1 MATAKQFL
9 ETLEIEKL
17 VSNDVLDELYEAYR
31 SSGNTMSAES
41 MASRLVSQGDL
52 TREKADALTGT
63 SSESF
68 IQVGADSLVGKIDKK
83 KTEDPKDPFGD
94 EGGEEG
100 EGDPDAGRRK
110 HVKKVHKNDFDS
122 PLLLIGGG
130 ALALLVLGGAALA
143 IMMNLQSGDQLI
155 DSAKS
160 AYSSGSYS
168 QAREEYEQFVE
179 DFTGH
184 LRWSEARVSL
194 GVVRLRQ
201 IVDTSGDWD
210 RALTI
215 AQEELPQIEDEEAFK
230 QANGEFAS
238 LLPRIARGLAE
249 AADKESANSD
259 GGDKEKVDNLVARSN
274 EALTLLSNTKYVP
287 KSLRDDGDIAEIQE
301 LLTRV
306 ARRREAMADLNE
318 TLAALDAATSSG
330 QTADAYSAH
339 AGFLSRRPELRDDE
353 RLAERLAAAVE
364 AERQTIR
371 FVDDPAEAATAER
384 PTAIQIAL
392 PLAGPTEVGQT
403 DTAGLFTRQFSG
415 VLYAVNAA
423 DGSLRWR
430 RPVGERLDATPA
442 TPIDSDLLL
451 LDHRHG
457 ELLRVRSTNGALVWR
472 APVEA
477 PGADSALNQPVV
489 AGDRVLVS
497 SESGR
502 LWAFD
507 TASGARQ
514 GYAPFAQPLRAAP
527 AVNEEKGRVYVA
539 GEQSSLYTL
548 DAESLECIAVR
559 YTGHAKG
566 ALPVTPVSLAGWLL
580 TLENVGESTS
590 RINVYSTDEQGLVA
604 NQLGDWR
611 LEGVASTP
619 IETDGRKVLVAT
631 ESGATYLFELVDGR
645 EGQPLSLTGS
655 RTVEP
660 GAPHRRRAVVV
671 RGGVWIAGEGL
682 RRTAASPADSQLVAR
697 DLADPFDE
705 DLFTGSI
712 ERLGGA
718 VMHSRV
724 RAGLPGLAVAANDAR
739 SGELVWETVLGAP
752 PAAPPKVARS
762 VGVIATTVTGQTH
775 QIGPQTL
782 RAGLSGAPAAEPSR
796 SQTFDG
802 AAVLSDG
809 RTVLT
814 QTGQAQWVTNTLAPR
829 AGSRTIS
836 LPGELACQPALM
848 ATALVTPLRVG
859 QVHLLDP
866 TGKQLATPFQPRV
879 EVGEAI
885 GWTEPAV
892 AQVEGQRLVAL
903 SDGVSMLYCLA
914 LQRDGGPVLAEA
926 GSVKLDAQPTTRAAL
941 TAGQAAI
948 GLESG
953 ALAVAPVPSL
963 SGAAT
968 IELDGPIVWGPYAA
982 GESFLVMTEAGRLH
996 AVTASAQPAI
1006 AWSADL
1012 SGNEPLGAPLVAD
1025 GVATL
1030 ATSSGVLLRYGL
1042 ADGSPA
1048 APLELGQALG
1058 SAPTAYGTRLLV
1070 SAADGTVLVIQQ
1082 P

>member
-41 MASRLVSQGDL
+41 MASRLVARGDL
-52 TREKADALTGT
+52 PREKADALVGT

-83 KTEDPKDPFGD
+83 QDESPKNPFGD
-94 EGGEEG
+94 EEEGG
-100 EGDPDAGRRK
+100 EGDSDAGRRK

-143 IMMNLQSGDQLI
+143 LMMNLQSGDQLI

-201 IVDTSGDWD
+201 VVETSRDWD

-230 QANGEFAS
+230 EANGEFAS

-249 AADKESANSD
+249 AADKESAAED
-259 GGDKEKVDNLVARSN
+259 GGDKQKVDGLVARSN

-318 TLAALDAATSSG
+318 TLAAIDTATSSG
-330 QTADAYSAH
+330 QTADAYAAH
-339 AGFLSRRPELRDDE
+339 ASFLSRRPELRDDE
-353 RLAERLAAAVE
+353 RLAERLASAVE

-371 FVDDPAEAATAER
+371 FVEDAEEASRDER
-384 PTAIQIAL
+384 PSAIQMAL
-392 PLAGPTEVGQT
+392 PLANPTQSGRA
-403 DTAGLFTRQFSG
+403 DAPGLFTRQFGG
-415 VLYAVNAA
+415 VLYAINAA
-423 DGSLRWR
+423 DGALLWR
-430 RPVGERLDATPA
+430 RPVGERLDETPA
-442 TPIDSDLLL
+442 TPLGSDLLV

-457 ELLRVRSTNGALVWR
+457 ELLRVRSADGKLVWR
-472 APVEA
+472 VAVEE
-477 PGADSALNQPVV
+477 PGAGSALNQPVV
-489 AGDRVLVS
+489 AGDRVLVA

-502 LWAFD
+502 LWSFD
-507 TASGARQ
+507 ATSGARL
-514 GYAPFAQPLRAAP
+514 GYAPFAQPLRSAP
-527 AVNEEKGRVYVA
+527 AVNQEKGRVYVA
-539 GEQSSLYTL
+539 GAQSSLYTL
-548 DAESLECIAVR
+548 DAVSLECVAVR

-566 ALPVTPVSLAGWLL
+566 AIPVAPVSLAGWLL
-580 TLENVGESTS
+580 TLENIGESTS
-590 RINVYSTDEQGLVA
+590 RINVYSTDEQGVIA

-619 IETDGRKVLVAT
+619 IEIDGRKALVAT
-631 ESGATYLFELVDGR
+631 ESGATYLFELVEGR
-645 EGQPLSLTGS
+645 EGQPLSLTAS
-655 RTVEP
+655 RTPESGP
-660 GAPHRRRAVVV
+660 PHRRRAAVV

-682 RRTAASPADSQLVAR
+682 RRTAASPAESLLVAR
-697 DLADPFDE
+697 DLANPFE
-705 DLFTGSI
+705 QDLFTGSI
-712 ERLGGA
+712 ARVGDA
-718 VMHSRV
+718 VLHSRV
-724 RAGLPGLAVAANDAR
+724 RSGLPGLAVAANNAR

-752 PAAPPKVARS
+752 PVAPPKVARS
-762 VGVIATTVTGQTH
+762 IGVVATTATGQTH
-775 QIGPQTL
+775 QIGQATL
-782 RAGLSGAPAAEPSR
+782 RAGLSAAPATEP
-796 SQTFDG
+796 TLAKAFDG

-814 QTGQAQWVTNTLAPR
+814 QTGQSQWVTNSLAPR
-829 AGSRTIS
+829 ATSRS
-836 LPGELACQPALM
+836 VRLPGELACPPAVM
-848 ATALVTPLRVG
+848 ATALVAPLRVG

-885 GWTEPAV
+885 DWTEPGV
-892 AQVEGQRLVAL
+892 AQVAGQRLVAL
-903 SDGVSMLYCLA
+903 SDGMSTFYCLA
-914 LQRDGGPVLAEA
+914 LQREGGPALAEA
-926 GSVKLDAQPTTRAAL
+926 GSIKLDAQPTTRAAIA
-941 TAGQAAI
+941 TGHAAI
-948 GLESG
+948 GLASG
-953 ALAVAPVPSL
+953 SLAVAPVPSL
-963 SGAAT
+963 GETASV
-968 IELDGPIVWGPYAA
+968 ELGSPITWGPYAA
-982 GESFLVMTEAGRLH
+982 GESFLVNTEDGRLH
-996 AVTASAQPAI
+996 AVTSNATPTV
-1006 AWSADL
+1006 AWSIDL
-1012 SGNEPLGAPLVAD
+1012 GEAEPLGAPLVAD

-1030 ATSSGVLLRYGL
+1030 ATADGVLHRLGL
-1042 ADGSPA
+1042 GDGA
-1048 APLELGQALG
+1048 AAEPIVLGQSLG
-1058 SAPTAYGTRLLV
+1058 SAPTAYGKRLLV
-1070 SAADGTVLVIQQ
+1070 SAADGSVLVIQQ